1 MTSALVNKV
10 QEMKPW
16 TGIGIKFC
24 QYSSVI
30 KFFDFYFLHLPVNR
44 STLNRTTL
52 KTNKKLKR
60 KLEIFLNELNLDSR
74 ASKCAQHRL
83 ILQISYLWFLK
94 EIISTKTNLDKTLHN
109 AD

>member
-1 MTSALVNKV
+1 MTSALVNKA

-24 QYSSVI
+24 QYSSV
-30 KFFDFYFLHLPVNR
+30 HR

-94 EIISTKTNLDKTLHN
+94 EIISTKTNLDKPLHN